1 MKGTS
6 VAEIFEHFGES
17 VFREKEVGFIPCV
30 LQTGVPELVEYSSL
44 IPVAAPSSFAAISN
58 LIF

>member
-17 VFREKEVGFIPCV
+17 VFREKEVGFMHFFP
-30 LQTGVPELVEYSSL
+30 
-44 IPVAAPSSFAAISN
+44 
-58 LIF
+58 